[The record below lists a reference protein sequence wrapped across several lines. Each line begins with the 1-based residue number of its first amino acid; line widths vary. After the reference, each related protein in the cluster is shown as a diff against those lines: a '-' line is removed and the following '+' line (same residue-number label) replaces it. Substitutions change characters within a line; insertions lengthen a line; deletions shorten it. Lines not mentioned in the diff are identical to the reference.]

1 MLYETLKQGLVHTT
15 NDGGSSIVFLGGLTQ
30 YPVNCERLG
39 NGNWTSQLS
48 YFIGWILLSVKRQ
61 NSNYDK

>member
-1 MLYETLKQGLVHTT
+1 MLCEILKQGLVHTT

-48 YFIGWILLSVKRQ
+48 SYFIG
-61 NSNYDK
+61 